1 MAHITRMKSCW
12 VKLVRLVGHGGFSDG
27 LVLWLSPLSDILE
40 AHVLET
46 DVFRQV
52 GPAGEERSAESAPV
66 PLRSMMDHFDVS
78 DKVGL

>member
-1 MAHITRMKSCW
+1 M
-12 VKLVRLVGHGGFSDG
+12 GHGGFSDSF
-27 LVLWLSPLSDILE
+27 VLRLPPLSDILV

-66 PLRSMMDHFDVS
+66 TLRSMMDHFDVS
-78 DKVGL
+78 D

>member
-1 MAHITRMKSCW
+1 MKSCW

-27 LVLWLSPLSDILE
+27 FVLWLSPLSDILE

-52 GPAGEERSAESAPV
+52 GPAREERSAESAPV